1 MKKSL
6 LLPIAICSLCV
17 VLAMPVC
24 AFAQS
29 NAASNQTVVHHHY
42 KLIEIGTLGGPV
54 SFLSGPE
61 EQVLNDQGT
70 FAAFANTATPNPN
83 ANCFVPFNNRN
94 SLPKKKA
101 PTASGHRHET
111 VFFIRRSHFNS

>member
-61 EQVLNDQGT
+61 EQV
-70 FAAFANTATPNPN
+70 P
-83 ANCFVPFNNRN
+83 R
-94 SLPKKKA
+94 
-101 PTASGHRHET
+101 
-111 VFFIRRSHFNS
+111 RRSFHLISGRVRHSANIKRASSNFTSAFVGSKVIVTLAAVARPCRAAVVPYRNI

>member
-94 SLPKKKA
+94 
-101 PTASGHRHET
+101 